1 MRTTEQNINLQI
13 FREHK
18 YSISKLTTEIKT
30 ILISYANTQDLSYL
44 DLVNIKEKKITE
56 FYDLME
62 DLI

>member
-1 MRTTEQNINLQI
+1 MRTTTQKLNIQI

-18 YSISKLTTEIKT
+18 YSISKLSVEIKT
-30 ILISYANTQDLSYL
+30 LLISYANTQELSYL

-56 FYDLME
+56 LYDLME